1 MSQENV
7 EIARQAYAAFQAQDP
22 NWAEWV
28 HPEIKWDFSA
38 YPLADLPSRGRGREA
53 LLTKVIETYFS
64 GWVDYRG
71 EVVEMLDAGDDVIVL
86 LHESARMRDSDV
98 ELERVV
104 AHIWTVRNGKWVRWL
119 ILPSRDAA
127 LEAAGLSE

>member
-38 YPLADLPSRGRGREA
+38 YPLADLPSR
-53 LLTKVIETYFS
+53 
-64 GWVDYRG
+64 
-71 EVVEMLDAGDDVIVL
+71 AGV
-86 LHESARMRDSDV
+86 ARRSSP
-98 ELERVV
+98 R
-104 AHIWTVRNGKWVRWL
+104 
-119 ILPSRDAA
+119 
-127 LEAAGLSE
+127 

>member
-1 MSQENV
+1 M
-7 EIARQAYAAFQAQDP
+7 
-22 NWAEWV
+22 
-28 HPEIKWDFSA
+28 
-38 YPLADLPSRGRGREA
+38 
-53 LLTKVIETYFS
+53 IETYFS
-64 GWVDYRG
+64 GWVDHRG